1 VPYLPEIGELIK
13 RARRNA
19 NMTRDHLATL
29 SGVSRARI
37 EALENQ
43 RAPEMGYNSVLTLLR
58 VLGLDLAVTT
68 FNRGRLTAD
77 DLRRE
82 NDAELKRVNSP
93 AAAAR

>member
-1 VPYLPEIGELIK
+1 MMDLPDIGEMIK
-13 RARRNA
+13 RARREA
-19 NMTRDHLATL
+19 KMTRDHLATL

-43 RAPEMGYNSVLTLLR
+43 RVPEMGYNSVLRLLR

-68 FNRGRLTAD
+68 FNRGRPTAD

-82 NDAELKRVNSP
+82 NEAERQQVQSP

>member
-1 VPYLPEIGELIK
+1 MLELLDIGELIK
-13 RARRNA
+13 RARRDA
-19 NMTRDHLATL
+19 NMTRVHLATL

-43 RAPEMGYNSVLTLLR
+43 RVPEMGYNSVLRLLR

-68 FNRGRLTAD
+68 FNRGRPTAD

-82 NDAELKRVNSP
+82 NEAERERVKSP
-93 AAAAR
+93 AAAGR

>member
-1 VPYLPEIGELIK
+1 MMDLPDIGEMIK
-13 RARRNA
+13 RARREA
-19 NMTRDHLATL
+19 KMTRDHLATL

-43 RAPEMGYNSVLTLLR
+43 RVPEMGYNAVLRILR

-68 FNRGRLTAD
+68 FNRGRPTAD

-82 NDAELKRVNSP
+82 NEAERQQVQSP
-93 AAAAR
+93 AAAVR